1 MQRRPEHLKALTG
14 TARPDR
20 AIGGAVVAAPMNAP
34 PEPPSWLKDAAAL
47 EEWHRLAPRLIACRL
62 LTDSMTTTLAHLC
75 AAHGAIVAIYE
86 RNEEPRAALIAQ
98 YARLAGEFGLT
109 PISSSKIGS
118 AAPRTENKF
127 VRFRAAI

>member
-1 MQRRPEHLKALTG
+1 MQRRPEHLKALIG

-20 AIGGAVVAAPMNAP
+20 AIGGVVVAAPLHAP
-34 PEPPSWLKDAAAL
+34 PEPPSWLTDDAALA
-47 EEWHRLAPRLIACRL
+47 EWHRLTPRLVACRL
-62 LTDSMTTTLAHLC
+62 LTESMTTTLAHLC

-86 RNEEPRAALIAQ
+86 RNQEPRAALIAQ

-109 PISSSKIGS
+109 PISSSKIGG

-127 VRFRAAI
+127 VQFRAAM